1 MSIIFY
7 DKAVTEEYPE
17 LTDAYRESDKWV
29 TFFIGLSWI
38 FIVSATALL
47 YHPYILSAIG
57 GGILALLS
65 ILCYRFFKGGEL
77 FRIVA
82 ALTLVIFAIIFIQ
95 ANFGMV
101 ETHLYFFAAMTVFL
115 LYYDTK
121 PLHIAVVGMIL
132 YYLFAY
138 KLQAINTE
146 FFGIQVILFEPSHYA
161 FSTLMLYLFFLIVEW
176 GIIYLVIRNARQN
189 FLDSVDD
196 SEEIFEK
203 YKELQIFDALYES
216 TNNGVLVT
224 THDGV
229 ILSANKA
236 FEGLTGYTEEYLIGK
251 NPRVLKS
258 QKHNNAFYV
267 EMWRTLES
275 KHRFEGEIW
284 NRCRDGRT
292 NPFWLDIRAIID
304 EGIVF
309 HYVAVY
315 VDLSEKLQ
323 ADRKMSFM
331 AHHDA
336 LTQLPNRESFNQQ
349 LKHAIY
355 LAKSDKQHLALLSI
369 DLDRFK
375 IINDTMGHNI
385 GDELIKEVANSLKN
399 ILKESDILARPG
411 GDEFLVLL
419 EHIRSENEAAM
430 LASNIADLFQHA
442 FEIHGHTI
450 HTSASIGIAIFPED
464 GEDQTTLMKA
474 ADSAMHQAKNKG
486 KNSFEFFTS
495 ELSSRVSRSMKLE
508 NALHKAI
515 DNKELFLSFQPQ
527 HQFETGKLISAEVLL
542 RWDSKEFGSV
552 PPDEFIPIAEESGL
566 IIEIGE
572 WVFRQSCKAVR
583 AFKGIYPDLK
593 HIAVN
598 VSSEQFA
605 SYDII
610 SRFPAIVKEQ
620 GIATS
625 DIEIELTER
634 SVMEQTETGNNVL
647 QKLRSLGFKISVDD
661 FGTGYSSMSYL
672 KSLPIDVVKVDK
684 SFIDGL
690 PHDEGDTVIVK
701 AILALIQN
709 LGYETVAEGVEYK
722 EQAEMLRDLG
732 CDIAQGYLYSKPLTY
747 SDFIDYIEQAMKTT
761 R

>member
-7 DKAVTEEYPE
+7 DKEATQEYPE
-17 LTDAYRESDKWV
+17 LIDAYIENDKWV
-29 TFFIGLSWI
+29 AFFIGLSWI
-38 FIVSATALL
+38 FIVSVTVLL
-47 YHPYILSAIG
+47 AHPYVLSAIG
-57 GGILALLS
+57 CGVLALLS
-65 ILCYRFFKGGEL
+65 ILFYRFFKGHEP
-77 FRIVA
+77 FRIIA
-82 ALTLVIFAIIFIQ
+82 AVSIVVFAIILIQ
-95 ANFGMV
+95 SNYGMM
-101 ETHLYFFAAMTVFL
+101 ETHLYFFIAMSIFL
-115 LYYDTK
+115 LYNDTK
-121 PLHIAVVGMIL
+121 PLHIAVVLMMT
-132 YYLFAY
+132 YYFFAY
-138 KLQAINTE
+138 KLQGIGST
-146 FFGIQVILFEPSHYA
+146 FFDVPVMLFEPNHY
-161 FSTLMLYLFFLIVEW
+161 TLPTLVMYLFFLVVEW
-176 GIIYLVIRNARQN
+176 GILYIVIKNSRRNFFNSLQDN
-189 FLDSVDD
+189 
-196 SEEIFEK
+196 EEIFEK
-203 YKELQIFDALYES
+203 YKELQIFDALYEA

-236 FEGLTGYTEEYLIGK
+236 FELLSGYSEEYLIGK
-251 NPRVLKS
+251 NPRILKS

-267 EMWRTLES
+267 EMWNSLQH

-284 NRCRDGRT
+284 NRTRDGKSV
-292 NPFWLDIRAIID
+292 PFWLDIRAVMD
-304 EGIVF
+304 HGIVF
-309 HYVAVY
+309 HYVGVY

-331 AHHDA
+331 AHHDT

-355 LAKSDKQHLALLSI
+355 LAKGDNQRLALLSI

-385 GDELIKEVANSLKN
+385 GDELIKEVALGLKN
-399 ILKESDILARPG
+399 ILKERDILARPG

-419 EHIRSENEAAM
+419 ENIRSENEAAQ
-430 LASNIADLFQHA
+430 LAANVAELFQQS

-464 GEDQTTLMKA
+464 ADNQTGLMKA

-495 ELSSRVSRSMKLE
+495 ELSSRVSRSMQLE

-515 DNKELFLSFQPQ
+515 ENKELFLSFQPQ
-527 HQFETGKLISAEVLL
+527 HLFGSGKLVSAEVLL
-542 RWDSKEFGSV
+542 RWDSKEFGFVS
-552 PPDEFIPIAEESGL
+552 PDEFIPIAEESGL

-598 VSSEQFA
+598 VSSEQFS

-610 SRFPAIVKEQ
+610 SKFPAIVKEQ

-634 SVMEQTETGNNVL
+634 SVMEQTESGNNVL

-722 EQAEMLRDLG
+722 EQAEMLRGLG
-732 CDIAQGYLYSKPLTY
+732 CDIAQGYLFSKPLTY
-747 SDFIDYIEQAMKTT
+747 SDFIDYIEQAMKAA

>member
-1 MSIIFY
+1 MSLIFY
-7 DKAVTEEYPE
+7 DKAVTEQYPE
-17 LTDAYRESDKWV
+17 LIDDYIDNDKWLA
-29 TFFIGLSWI
+29 FFIGLSWI
-38 FIVSATALL
+38 FIVSITVFLV
-47 YHPYILSAIG
+47 HPYLLSAIG
-57 GGILALLS
+57 CGVLALLS
-65 ILCYRFFKGGEL
+65 IIFYRFFKGREP

-82 ALTLVIFAIIFIQ
+82 AVSIAVFAVILIQ
-95 ANFGMV
+95 SNYGMM
-101 ETHLYFFAAMTVFL
+101 EAHLYFFIAIGIFL
-115 LYYDTK
+115 LYNDTK
-121 PLHIAVVGMIL
+121 PLNIAVILMIV

-138 KLQAINTE
+138 KLQGTNTA
-146 FFGIQVILFEPSHYA
+146 FFDVPVILFEPSHYA
-161 FSTLMLYLFFLIVEW
+161 RSTLILYLFFLTVEW
-176 GIIYLVIRNARQN
+176 SILYIVIKNSRRNFFN
-189 FLDSVDD
+189 SVRD

-203 YKELQIFDALYES
+203 YKELQIFDALYDS

-236 FEGLTGYTEEYLIGK
+236 FEVLTGYSEEYLIGK
-251 NPRVLKS
+251 NPRIFKAPK
-258 QKHNNAFYV
+258 QNDAFYV
-267 EMWRTLES
+267 EMWNSLQH
-275 KHRFEGEIW
+275 KQKFEGEIW
-284 NRCRDGRT
+284 NRCRDGRVI
-292 NPFWLDIRAIID
+292 PLWLDIRAVID
-304 EGIVF
+304 HGIVF
-309 HYVAVY
+309 HYVGVY

-331 AHHDA
+331 AHHDT

-385 GDELIKEVANSLKN
+385 GDELIKEVALGLKN

-419 EHIRSENEAAM
+419 ENIRSENEAAQ
-430 LASNIADLFQHA
+430 LAANIAELFQHS

-464 GEDQTTLMKA
+464 AEDQTTLMKA

-515 DNKELFLSFQPQ
+515 ENKELFLSFQPQ
-527 HQFETGKLISAEVLL
+527 HLFKSGKLVSAEVLV
-542 RWDSKEFGSV
+542 RWDSKEFGLV

-598 VSSEQFA
+598 VSSEQF
-605 SYDII
+605 SHYDII
-610 SRFPAIVKEQ
+610 AKFPAIVKEQ
-620 GIATS
+620 GITTA

-634 SVMEQTETGNNVL
+634 SVMEQTETGSDIL

-690 PHDEGDTVIVK
+690 PHDEGDIVIVK

-722 EQAEMLRDLG
+722 EQAEMLRGLG
-732 CDIAQGYLYSKPLTY
+732 CDIAQGYLFSKPLTY